1 MKRFFVICF
10 FLCCCFIHIAAA
22 KVDTFTVYS
31 QAMKKDVN
39 SLVILPDSYPEAERF
54 PAIYLLHGYSDA
66 WNSGWLRYCDG
77 LENLIDQYRIIVICP
92 DGGFSSWYFDS
103 PEDQTYRYETFIT
116 GELMPA
122 VDSAYNTIADR
133 TGCGE

>member
-22 KVDTFTVYS
+22 KVDTLTVYS

-92 DGGFSSWYFDS
+92 T
-103 PEDQTYRYETFIT
+103 E
-116 GELMPA
+116 
-122 VDSAYNTIADR
+122 DSAAGISTVRKIRLTD
-133 TGCGE
+133 TKLSLPES

>member
-10 FLCCCFIHIAAA
+10 FLCCCIIHIAAA
-22 KVDTFTVYS
+22 KVDTLTVYS

-66 WNSGWLRYCDG
+66 ILW
-77 LENLIDQYRIIVICP
+77 
-92 DGGFSSWYFDS
+92 
-103 PEDQTYRYETFIT
+103 
-116 GELMPA
+116 
-122 VDSAYNTIADR
+122 
-133 TGCGE
+133 